1 MPGRIFAS
9 RWRAATHRSA
19 SNQRSTPVSQTIDEL
34 LSQLEQDIPQLRTD
48 MNTFHSAFEERAC
61 QIFALEDNDRVH
73 HRLMQMLRDAG
84 LE

>member
-1 MPGRIFAS
+1 MS
-9 RWRAATHRSA
+9 LT
-19 SNQRSTPVSQTIDEL
+19 VDDL
-34 LSQLEQDIPQLRTD
+34 LSQLQQDIPHLRND

-73 HRLMQMLRDAG
+73 QRLMQMMRDAG

>member
-1 MPGRIFAS
+1 MS
-9 RWRAATHRSA
+9 LT
-19 SNQRSTPVSQTIDEL
+19 VDDL

-48 MNTFHSAFEERAC
+48 MNHFHDAFEERAC

-73 HRLMQMLRDAG
+73 RRLMQMLRDAG